1 MAQVWLITGSARG
14 LGRAIAEGVLAAGD
28 KLIATARNP
37 QQLSDL
43 VERYGDN
50 VRAVALDVTDERAAI
65 AAVQLA
71 VDVFGRLDVLVNNAG
86 YGNLAAIEDT
96 TIQDFRAQL
105 ETNLFGVVNLT
116 KAAIPVMRRQEAGR
130 ILQFSSVGGRVG
142 PIGRGAYAAAKWGV
156 EGFSEVLAKEVGP
169 LGIKV
174 TIIEPGGFR
183 TDFAGSSQTILADN
197 PAYASTV
204 GAVARFQRRYDG
216 AQPGDPKK
224 AAAVLNIARLDEPPM
239 RLLLG
244 RDAVRAAAE
253 AERARAEADRKWRSL
268 SESTDF
274 IEDAGQ
280 TSNRASQSSSTGGR
294 ADLKSRTWLITGASS
309 GLGYALA
316 EFVLQRGDRVVL
328 AARSMS
334 SMSGLAA
341 RYPDRALAIGL
352 DVTQPP
358 QRIAAVERAQAH
370 FGGIDVLV
378 NNAGID
384 FLGAVEEQREEDYR
398 AQFEVNF
405 FGAVAMLR
413 LVLPGMRRR
422 QSGTIVNISSMD
434 GIASLPVNGYYASSK
449 FALEGITE
457 SLWQEIEPIGL
468 RAFLVEPGSFRT
480 GIEQRTRFSGEPIE
494 AYEATSGAFRKMMTT
509 VSPDMFPGDPV
520 RAAAAIYEVVAS
532 ESPRH
537 WVVLGSDAQRRIG
550 AKLDMLRAEFEAGAD
565 TARSTDYPGSAK
577 AIL

>member
-1 MAQVWLITGSARG
+1 MAHVWLITGSARG

-28 KLIATARNP
+28 KLIATARHP

-43 VERYGDN
+43 VERYGDH

-116 KAAIPVMRRQEAGR
+116 KAAIPVMRRQGAGR

-204 GAVARFQRRYDG
+204 GAVARFQREYDG

-224 AAAVLNIARLDEPPM
+224 AAAAVLNVARLDEPPM

-244 RDAVRAAAE
+244 RDAVRAAIA
-253 AERARAEADRKWRSL
+253 
-268 SESTDF
+268 
-274 IEDAGQ
+274 
-280 TSNRASQSSSTGGR
+280 TGR
-294 ADLKSRTWLITGASS
+294 
-309 GLGYALA
+309 
-316 EFVLQRGDRVVL
+316 
-328 AARSMS
+328 
-334 SMSGLAA
+334 
-341 RYPDRALAIGL
+341 P
-352 DVTQPP
+352 
-358 QRIAAVERAQAH
+358 H
-370 FGGIDVLV
+370 
-378 NNAGID
+378 
-384 FLGAVEEQREEDYR
+384 
-398 AQFEVNF
+398 
-405 FGAVAMLR
+405 
-413 LVLPGMRRR
+413 
-422 QSGTIVNISSMD
+422 
-434 GIASLPVNGYYASSK
+434 
-449 FALEGITE
+449 
-457 SLWQEIEPIGL
+457 
-468 RAFLVEPGSFRT
+468 LVE
-480 GIEQRTRFSGEPIE
+480 IPI
-494 AYEATSGAFRKMMTT
+494 
-509 VSPDMFPGDPV
+509 
-520 RAAAAIYEVVAS
+520 
-532 ESPRH
+532 
-537 WVVLGSDAQRRIG
+537 
-550 AKLDMLRAEFEAGAD
+550 
-565 TARSTDYPGSAK
+565 SAP
-577 AIL
+577 A